1 MRKSCPHAGTPVRH
15 LIEVSESQA
24 KASEQSTENTSN
36 ADIRDGETVLLR
48 GTKHGL
54 EIHIDSLATC
64 QSVFVELN
72 EKLEASPSFFSG
84 AKVTIRYSNGPI
96 VGMLSRLEDIAMR
109 FNLSI
114 VSVRTE
120 GDDAVAALK
129 ANKAGRAP
137 VATPRPGREPDTEPD
152 GGTGSEANSGSQSL
166 KNSNAELATEMLAS
180 DTNAPKLLTGPIRSG
195 RVLEFDSHVIVLGDM
210 NPGAEIVASG
220 SIIVLGRLRGVAHAG
235 ATGGDGFIIALDM
248 TPQQLRI
255 GSLVARSGD
264 EQGLG
269 KAEIAYA
276 TKGGICVDEFTGK
289 LPAAIRTA
297 KL

>member
-1 MRKSCPHAGTPVRH
+1 M
-15 LIEVSESQA
+15 
-24 KASEQSTENTSN
+24 
-36 ADIRDGETVLLR
+36 
-48 GTKHGL
+48 
-54 EIHIDSLATC
+54 ATC
-64 QSVFVELN
+64 QGVFVELN
-72 EKLEASPSFFSG
+72 KKLEASPSFFTG
-84 AKVTIRYSNGPI
+84 AKVTIRYSGGPI

-120 GDDAVAALK
+120 GDEAATNKSSEAK
-129 ANKAGRAP
+129 ANAP
-137 VATPRPGREPDTEPD
+137 MATPEPDTEP
-152 GGTGSEANSGSQSL
+152 
-166 KNSNAELATEMLAS
+166 EMMAS
-180 DTNAPKLLTGPIRSG
+180 DSREEISLDPGAPKLLTGPIRSG

-220 SIIVLGRLRGVAHAG
+220 SIIVLGRLRGVAHAA

-255 GSLVARSGD
+255 GSLVARAGD

-276 TKGGICVDEFTGK
+276 TKGCICVDEFTGK